1 MYMKKEMVR
10 KYFQAWIDA
19 DIDSIK
25 DIFSKNIFYSEC
37 YGPEYHGIDQL
48 LQWFKD
54 WNRNGKVLEWSIKR
68 MIEQDNTLVI
78 EWYFECE
85 YNSEISG
92 FDGVTIAEFNEEIK
106 ICKLQEF
113 QSKHEHYQPYK

>member
-1 MYMKKEMVR
+1 MKKEMVR

-106 ICKLQEF
+106 IHKLQ
-113 QSKHEHYQPYK
+113 